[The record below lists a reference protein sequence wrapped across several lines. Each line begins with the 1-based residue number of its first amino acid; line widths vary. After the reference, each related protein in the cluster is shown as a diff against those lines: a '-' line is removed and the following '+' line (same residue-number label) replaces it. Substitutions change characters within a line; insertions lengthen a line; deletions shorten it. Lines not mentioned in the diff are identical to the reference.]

1 MGIFEHSI
9 FMPIIASLM
18 FTVSLFSFLVVFH
31 YSGKNF
37 RLNHSPYLVLLEKNR
52 QLVIK
57 NIGKGSCHNLLTFTK
72 FGLHLSIYDL
82 DPYSFDSCPTRRAPP
97 CWR

>member
-31 YSGKNF
+31 YSRKNF
-37 RLNHSPYLVLLEKNR
+37 RLNHLKGEIVLN
-52 QLVIK
+52 
-57 NIGKGSCHNLLTFTK
+57 GKILDFNLL
-72 FGLHLSIYDL
+72 SIDYK
-82 DPYSFDSCPTRRAPP
+82 SNIWFFWRRIDN
-97 CWR
+97 WSLRILVKVVVIT